1 MLTRRVLNRALL
13 ARQLL
18 LDRSAT
24 DPLTAIGRV
33 AGLQAQSPNPPYFG
47 LWSRLDQFARA
58 DLTELIETRQVVR
71 VALMHGT
78 AQLVAA
84 RDAPGLRH
92 VVQPALHDALLAT
105 HGERLRGVSLTE
117 VARVTRELLE
127 DIPRTIADLGAELAA
142 RWPDVPVTSLTAAAR
157 TEVALVPVPPGG
169 TWGAVGQPAWTTLS
183 TWLNHPNPSTSTVAD
198 LVEWY
203 LSAYG
208 PATLDDI
215 RAWSGLPGLSEIVED
230 VNLRLVRLRGEEGAE
245 LFDIPDARLPD
256 EDEPAPARYL
266 AEFDN
271 ALQAHDDRA
280 RIMYDD
286 DRKAI
291 FATPGVVPGVVL
303 VDGFT
308 QGTWKITRS
317 GQSAY
322 LVVRPFAQIPT
333 RDVHELTEEGLRL
346 LAFAVPEAST
356 HDVRFNSR

>member
-1 MLTRRVLNRALL
+1 MLTDRGLNRALL

-18 LDRSAT
+18 LTRSPA
-24 DPLTAIGRV
+24 DPLTAIGLV

-47 LWSRLDQFARA
+47 LWSRLGKFALA

-71 VALMHGT
+71 VALMRGT
-78 AQLVAA
+78 MQLVAA

-92 VVQPALHDALLAT
+92 VVQPALHHALLAT
-105 HGERLRGVSLTE
+105 HGDRLRGVNLAQ
-117 VARVTRELLE
+117 VAQMTRELLE
-127 DIPRTIADLGAELAA
+127 DTPRTIADLGKELAA
-142 RWPDVPVTSLTAAAR
+142 HWPDVPVASLTAAAR

-169 TWGAVGQPAWTTLS
+169 VWGAVGQPAWTTLS
-183 TWLNHPNPSTSTVAD
+183 AWLNHPDPVTSSVTD
-198 LVEWY
+198 LVQWY

-208 PATLDDI
+208 PATLADVQ
-215 RAWSGLPGLSEIVED
+215 AWSGLPESEIAKSAGR
-230 VNLRLVRLRGEEGAE
+230 NLVRLRGEEGAE
-245 LFDIPDARLPD
+245 LFDLPDALLPD
-256 EDEPAPARYL
+256 EDEPAPVRYL

-271 ALQAHDDRA
+271 VLQAHDDRL

-286 DRKAI
+286 DRKSI

-322 LVVRPFAQIPT
+322 IVVRPFAQIPT
-333 RDVHELTEEGLRL
+333 RDVEELTQEGLRL
-346 LAFAVPEAST
+346 LAFAAPDAST
-356 HDVRFNSR
+356 HDVRFNSRS